1 MDLIKYQFNSFN
13 QRKKINIPE
22 EIIKLFSQLSIEIL
36 GEKMECIKKNE
47 NTIILA
53 NKNYKSE
60 NENNLQLHVQDM
72 IYDQDGNY
80 LKNKRK
86 FEPKYSLYYY
96 KEKKKNLD
104 SEDDDEIYEKF
115 LLLKLELPGNIE
127 KLIARSTDPKTEK

>member
-1 MDLIKYQFNSFN
+1 
-13 QRKKINIPE
+13 
-22 EIIKLFSQLSIEIL
+22 
-36 GEKMECIKKNE
+36 MECIKKNE

-96 KEKKKNLD
+96 KEKKK
-104 SEDDDEIYEKF
+104 I
-115 LLLKLELPGNIE
+115 
-127 KLIARSTDPKTEK
+127 